1 MTTDC
6 QIFVSV
12 GATANQA
19 QEAFVC
25 ASKIGFELKNFH
37 LTPSGECSPQSLR
50 FEPSLCSRSEDS
62 LKSQQCSKYERWK
75 PDL

>member
-50 FEPSLCSRSEDS
+50 F
-62 LKSQQCSKYERWK
+62 
-75 PDL
+75 